1 MSKADITTELLD
13 QLGVQKK
20 ESSHILE
27 ITLAILK
34 EALKNGDPVKI
45 AGFGNFTVRQKKGRM
60 GRNPK
65 TGAKTRIT
73 PRKVV
78 TFKPSAI
85 FKNEVNG
92 PNPPVDQPSLKKK

>member
-1 MSKADITTELLD
+1 MRKADIATELLD
-13 QLGVQKK
+13 KLGVEKK
-20 ESSHILE
+20 EASDILE
-27 ITLAILK
+27 ITLQTLK

-45 AGFGNFTVRQKKGRM
+45 AGFGNFTVRQKKERM

-65 TGAKTRIT
+65 TGAKARIS

-78 TFKPSAI
+78 TFKPSSI

-92 PNPPVDQPSLKKK
+92 